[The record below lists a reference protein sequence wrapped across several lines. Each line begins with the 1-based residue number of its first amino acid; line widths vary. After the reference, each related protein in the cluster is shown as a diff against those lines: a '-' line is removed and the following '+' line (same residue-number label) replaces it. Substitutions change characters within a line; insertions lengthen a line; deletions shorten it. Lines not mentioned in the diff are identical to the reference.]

1 MINVGGNFVNLG
13 REGMKAKL
21 RLEKFVFMKLC
32 KCKFKYMLFKKRL

>member
-21 RLEKFVFMKLC
+21 RLEKFVFMKLSIDN
-32 KCKFKYMLFKKRL
+32 FYILNWL